1 MNRTAI
7 RRFLIRNFALAKR
20 NTQPRLALRPW
31 TAGSLGLDRKPLSRR
46 DFVGGALGVAMALPA
61 CRTLSVHRSDAK
73 STSSRR
79 VVILGGGLA
88 GLTAAYYLRQAG
100 ITASIYEA
108 LPTIGGRVRTQKP
121 FNKDGMFL
129 ELGGEFVDPDQHHLV
144 ALASELGVQIEDY
157 FDGNPLL
164 QPDLFFLGGKIVD
177 QDKLA
182 PEFRVFVKLVEDD
195 MKILRQGDKLI
206 LPTVDRPGPLPRLD
220 QISLAEYLAEKKKQ
234 GLSAEFV
241 KLIDTTYL
249 SMYGLDTSEQS
260 VYNLLTLVDTQA
272 TDFALAGDGEEN
284 KRIKGGSSQ
293 LTQALQSKVAAS
305 SPIFLEHRLLRIKD
319 SGTDFV
325 LDFEVSGKVKTV
337 KADQVICTLPFSVL
351 RFIEGVR
358 SLALSRAKM
367 TAIHQLGYATSAK
380 FSLGFVTRKWRQK
393 GNLLPPNLGNI
404 YSDGTIR
411 EIRESSNNQKGASGI
426 LSSLL
431 NGKQGAVV
439 SKNITAETLD
449 YLESFYPGIKRL
461 TDGNHSLAHWPSE
474 PFALGA
480 FATPRVGH
488 YGLMGGYSQPVE
500 LGGRLI
506 FAGEHMS
513 EDWGSYMEGAIATG
527 LVAAGFV

>member
-1 MNRTAI
+1 M
-7 RRFLIRNFALAKR
+7 
-20 NTQPRLALRPW
+20 
-31 TAGSLGLDRKPLSRR
+31 
-46 DFVGGALGVAMALPA
+46 GVAMALPA
-61 CRTLSVHRSDAK
+61 CRTLTAHRSDAK
-73 STSSRR
+73 STSGRR

-88 GLTAAYYLRQAG
+88 GLTAAYYLREAG
-100 ITASIYEA
+100 VTPSIYEA

-129 ELGGEFVDPDQHHLV
+129 DLGGEFVDPNQHQLV

-164 QPDLFFLGGKIVD
+164 QPEIFFFGGKIID

-182 PEFRVFVKLVEDD
+182 PEFRTFAKLLEDD
-195 MKILRQGDKLI
+195 MRILRQGDKLI

-234 GLSAEFV
+234 GLSTDFV
-241 KLIDTTYL
+241 KLIESMYL

-260 VYNLLTLVDTQA
+260 VYNLLSLVDTQA
-272 TDFALAGDGEEN
+272 TDFALAGDDEEN

-293 LTQALQSKVAAS
+293 LTQALQDKVAAS

-319 SGTDFV
+319 SGSDFI
-325 LDFEVSGKVKTV
+325 LDFDVHGKVKTV
-337 KADQVICTLPFSVL
+337 RADQVICTLPFSVL

-358 SLALSRAKM
+358 SLALSRPKM
-367 TAIHQLGYATSAK
+367 TAIHQLGYATSTK

-431 NGKQGAVV
+431 NGKQGAVI

-449 YLESFYPGIKRL
+449 YLESFYPGINRL

-480 FATPRVGH
+480 FASPRVGH
-488 YGLMGGYSQPVE
+488 YGLMGGFSQPVE

-527 LVAAGFV
+527 RIAAGLI